1 MGPTEELFREDAYLA
16 SAEAKIVA
24 LSPDGGIILDRTVF
38 YAAGGGQPG
47 DSGRLE
53 VVGGPAL
60 QIETTVYDRE
70 SGALLHVPSE
80 PVLEPEPGQPVTCAI
95 DWDRRYLHMRVHTCL
110 HVLCTLLP
118 YSVTG
123 GQIDAGHGRLDFD
136 IPEAGLDKIALTEA
150 LNAKISEDRAVRMR
164 WISDEEL
171 AAKPELVR
179 TMAVKPPTGS
189 GRVRL
194 IEIEDC
200 DVQPCG
206 GTHVRSTQEIGPVRV
221 TKIEKKGAQNR
232 RVRIELAS

>member
-1 MGPTEELFREDAYLA
+1 MRPTEELFREDAYLT
-16 SAEAKIVA
+16 SAEAEIVA
-24 LSPDGGIILDRTVF
+24 LIPDGGVVLDRTVF

-53 VVGGPAL
+53 VPGGPGLEIATTAYSR
-60 QIETTVYDRE
+60 ETGTLV
-70 SGALLHVPSE
+70 HVPAKS
-80 PVLEPEPGQPVTCAI
+80 PQGLEPGQTVHCAI

-110 HVLCTLLP
+110 HVLCALLP
-118 YSVTG
+118 YPVTG
-123 GQIDAGHGRLDFD
+123 GQIGAGHGRLDFD
-136 IPEAGLDKIALTEA
+136 IPEAGLDKEALTES
-150 LNAKISEDRAVRMR
+150 LNAKIAEDRAVRMR

-171 AAKPELVR
+171 GAKPELVR

-206 GTHVRSTQEIGPVRV
+206 GTHVSSTREIGPVRV